1 MEKQIASRRTLA
13 RHIVAVL
20 KHLETPVRLYNAM
33 VDELTTRARFDWET
47 VAEVDRI
54 LLNAA
59 NDEGGGA
66 EAVTCRKFPTIEA
79 GGSGNT

>member
-1 MEKQIASRRTLA
+1 MEKQIASRRPLA

-20 KHLETPVRLYNAM
+20 KHPETHVRLYNAM
-33 VDELTTRARFDWET
+33 VDELTTWARFNWET

-66 EAVTCRKFPTIEA
+66 ARKR
-79 GGSGNT
+79 